1 MDSTWFATVRA
12 LTLALVRVPSVTGTP
27 GEVAF
32 ADHLAALLAA
42 QPYFVAHPD
51 HLRLVPVPGDP
62 NGRRNVVALVRG
74 VGAETV
80 VLTGHYDVVSTAN
93 YGELEPWACD
103 PDALLPRL
111 RAALAAARP
120 ASADALALADLESGT
135 YLPGRGAL
143 DMKSGLAV
151 GGAVLHRFAATPHA
165 PGNLLFLAS
174 PDEEVD
180 SQGIRGA
187 VAALPALA
195 AEWGLSLVA
204 AINLDAVAD
213 SGDGA
218 AGQAAYLGSVG
229 KLLPS
234 VYVVGREA
242 HAGSPFAGVSAALLA
257 AEVTRR
263 VEGNGDLSDDTAG
276 ELAPPPVTLAMRD
289 LKAQYDVTTPTSVWC
304 LYNVLTHGWSA
315 AEVLTRMGTLVQE
328 ALAEGLAALQARAGQ
343 YAERSRRAFPIP
355 TWEPLV
361 LTFSEL
367 QTLALERGGPAA
379 HHALAAATDR
389 VASDPTVDL
398 PSASRQLTELLWAR
412 SGLVGPAAVVG
423 LASLYYPPVQL
434 DPHRPQA
441 ARLAAA
447 VARQIAAVGRDAG
460 LPIGQYRFYP
470 GISDKSFLGSREAA
484 ANLAV
489 MAANTPVWAARI
501 AFDYS
506 AIAALDLPVVNIG
519 PWGRDYHQRLERV
532 QMPYSFG
539 VLPELVW
546 RVVQDLL
553 GAV

>member
-1 MDSTWFATVRA
+1 MDSAWFATVRA

-42 QPYFVAHPD
+42 HPYFVAHPD

-62 NGRRNVVALVRG
+62 YGRRNVLALVRG
-74 VGAETV
+74 QGAETV
-80 VLTGHYDVVSTAN
+80 LLTGHYDVVSTAN
-93 YGELEPWACD
+93 YGDLEPWACD

-111 RAALAAARP
+111 CAALAVARP
-120 ASADALALADLESGT
+120 SSADALALADLESGA

-151 GGAVLHRFAATPHA
+151 GCAVLQRFAATPNA
-165 PGNLLFLAS
+165 TGNLLFLAS

-180 SQGIRGA
+180 SHGIRGA
-187 VAALPALA
+187 VTALPTLA

-204 AINLDAVAD
+204 ALNLDAVAD
-213 SGDGA
+213 TGEGT

-263 VEGNGDLSDDTAG
+263 VECNVDLCDDTAG
-276 ELAPPPVTLAMRD
+276 TLAPPPVTLALRD
-289 LKAQYDVTTPTSVWC
+289 LKAHYDVTTPATVWC
-304 LYNVLTHGWSA
+304 LYNLLTHSWSA
-315 AEVLTRMGTLVQE
+315 AEVLTRMGTLVQG
-328 ALAEGLAALQARAGQ
+328 ALADGLAALHAQASR
-343 YAERSRRAFPIP
+343 YAERSGRPFTAP

-367 QTLALERGGPAA
+367 RTLALERGGSAA
-379 HHALAAATDR
+379 QRALAAAIARLAT
-389 VASDPTVDL
+389 DPTVEL
-398 PSASRQLTELLWAR
+398 PTASRQITELLWAL
-412 SGLVGPAAVVG
+412 SGLAGPAAVVG

-434 DPHRPQA
+434 DLSRPQA

-447 VARQIAAVGRDAG
+447 IARQVAAVSQEAG
-460 LPIGQYRFYP
+460 LPIGH
-470 GISDKSFLGSREAA
+470 S
-484 ANLAV
+484 
-489 MAANTPVWAARI
+489 I
-501 AFDYS
+501 AS
-506 AIAALDLPVVNIG
+506 I
-519 PWGRDYHQRLERV
+519 RV
-532 QMPYSFG
+532 SPI
-539 VLPELVW
+539 
-546 RVVQDLL
+546 
-553 GAV
+553 